1 MNKAR
6 PTNRDIVELVEQ
18 HVKTTQ
24 ITLARMDE
32 KLHQMHQSQKEYSN
46 NQLKGTSVLMW
57 IAGAIASTMALT
69 FTIIQSV

>member
-6 PTNRDIVELVEQ
+6 PTNRDIVELVEA

-32 KLHQMHQSQKEYSN
+32 RLHLMHESQKESN
-46 NQLKGTSVLMW
+46 DKQLKGTSVLIW
-57 IAGAIASTMALT
+57 IAGAIASTVALT
-69 FTIIQSV
+69 FTIIQAT